1 MQCGLILSHNIST
14 VLTTILAS
22 IYCLVNIK
30 NIFTTRVKKGLI
42 IDIIFILLITSFF
55 WMPLLETKFLTNY
68 RVYEQDAMSTKE
80 SFLSHTLA
88 INDLF
93 ITKQGNLFVFEIGLP
108 VILMLAFSILTFR
121 KLEENEKEYAFF
133 LLAGLTSIWMTTKY
147 VPWKFLPNGA
157 YIIQLPWRMLVFSTF
172 FFAIVASINM
182 ATLIR
187 KFNGKDVFMIA
198 MICLLYIATRHG
210 GIPYSEEV
218 LNVENYPISAVT
230 GHENEWLPGM
240 GRLEYLPSKA
250 YENTFYIATRQD
262 SILTLEGDC
271 QIQEYVKNG
280 MHLTAKIATQEKNA
294 KLELPY
300 IYYPGYIV
308 RFDGMLINTFETE
321 NGFLGCDIM
330 KQEEGELEIEY
341 TGTSLMKIT
350 KILSIFALIAYII
363 YVWKKH

>member
-14 VLTTILAS
+14 VLTAIFAS

-30 NIFTTRVKKGLI
+30 NMFTTRVKKGVMV
-42 IDIIFILLITSFF
+42 DIAFILLITSFF
-55 WMPLLETKFLTNY
+55 WIPLFETKFSTNY

-121 KLEENEKEYAFF
+121 KLEENKKEYVFF
-133 LLAGLTSIWMTTKY
+133 LLAGMTSIWMATKY
-147 VPWKFLPNGA
+147 FPWKFLPNGA

-187 KFNGKDVFMIA
+187 KFNGKDVFIIA
-198 MICLLYIATRHG
+198 IICLLYIATRHG
-210 GIPYSEEV
+210 AIPYSEEV
-218 LNVENYPISAVT
+218 LNVEDDSISAVT

-240 GRLEYLPSKA
+240 GRLEYLPSQA
-250 YENTFYIATRQD
+250 YENTFYIATRKD
-262 SILTLEGDC
+262 EIIVLEGDC
-271 QIQEYVKNG
+271 EIQEYVKSG
-280 MHLTAKIATQEKNA
+280 TYLTAKIITQEKNA

-300 IYYPGYIV
+300 IYYPGYTV
-308 RFDGMLINTFETE
+308 RFDGMLMDTFETE
-321 NGFLGCDIM
+321 NGFLGCNIA
-330 KQEEGELEIEY
+330 KQEDGKIEIEY
-341 TGTSLMKIT
+341 TGTKIMKMT
-350 KILSIFALIAYII
+350 PILSIFALIAYII

>member
-147 VPWKFLPNGA
+147 FPWKFLPNGA

-198 MICLLYIATRHG
+198 IICLLYIATRHG
-210 GIPYSEEV
+210 AIPYSEEV
-218 LNVENYPISAVT
+218 LNVEDESISAVT

-240 GRLEYLPSKA
+240 GRLEYLDRKS
-250 YENTFYIATRQD
+250 
-262 SILTLEGDC
+262 
-271 QIQEYVKNG
+271 V
-280 MHLTAKIATQEKNA
+280 
-294 KLELPY
+294 
-300 IYYPGYIV
+300 V
-308 RFDGMLINTFETE
+308 
-321 NGFLGCDIM
+321 
-330 KQEEGELEIEY
+330 
-341 TGTSLMKIT
+341 
-350 KILSIFALIAYII
+350 
-363 YVWKKH
+363 

>member
-1 MQCGLILSHNIST
+1 M
-14 VLTTILAS
+14 
-22 IYCLVNIK
+22 
-30 NIFTTRVKKGLI
+30 FTTRVKKGLI
-42 IDIIFILLITSFF
+42 IDIVFILLITSFF
-55 WMPLLETKFLTNY
+55 WVPLLETKFSTNY

-80 SFLSHTLA
+80 SFLSCTLA

-121 KLEENEKEYAFF
+121 KLEENKKEYVFF

-147 VPWKFLPNGA
+147 FPWKFLPNGV

-172 FFAIVASINM
+172 FFSIVASLNM

-187 KFNGKDVFMIA
+187 KFNGKDVLMIT
-198 MICLLYIATRHG
+198 MICILYIATRYG
-210 GIPYSEEV
+210 AIPYAEEV
-218 LNVENYPISAVT
+218 LNVQDYPISAVT

-262 SILTLEGDC
+262 EIFTLEGDC
-271 QIQEYVKNG
+271 EIREYAKSG
-280 MHLTAKIATQEKNA
+280 TDLTAKIATQEKNA

-300 IYYPGYIV
+300 IYYPGYTV
-308 RFDGMLINTFETE
+308 RFDGMLIDTFETE
-321 NGFLGCDIM
+321 NGFLGCNIM
-330 KQEEGELEIEY
+330 NQEQGELEIEY
-341 TGTSLMKIT
+341 TGTNLMKIT
-350 KILSIFALIAYII
+350 KILSIFALIAYIV

>member
-1 MQCGLILSHNIST
+1 M
-14 VLTTILAS
+14 
-22 IYCLVNIK
+22 
-30 NIFTTRVKKGLI
+30 
-42 IDIIFILLITSFF
+42 
-55 WMPLLETKFLTNY
+55 
-68 RVYEQDAMSTKE
+68 
-80 SFLSHTLA
+80 
-88 INDLF
+88 
-93 ITKQGNLFVFEIGLP
+93 
-108 VILMLAFSILTFR
+108 
-121 KLEENEKEYAFF
+121 
-133 LLAGLTSIWMTTKY
+133 
-147 VPWKFLPNGA
+147 
-157 YIIQLPWRMLVFSTF
+157 
-172 FFAIVASINM
+172 
-182 ATLIR
+182 
-187 KFNGKDVFMIA
+187 
-198 MICLLYIATRHG
+198 
-210 GIPYSEEV
+210 
-218 LNVENYPISAVT
+218 NVENYPISAVT